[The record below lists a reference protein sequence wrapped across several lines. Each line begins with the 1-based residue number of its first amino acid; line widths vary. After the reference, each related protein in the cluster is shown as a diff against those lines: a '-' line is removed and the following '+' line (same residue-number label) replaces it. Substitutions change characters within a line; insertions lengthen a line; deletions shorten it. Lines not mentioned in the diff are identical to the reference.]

1 MFSFKK
7 TIPSTSRSRDQE
19 GLGTSSKDRVSVRKA
34 AEAEQKKT
42 RSEQQGFRS
51 ESNASAGARMS
62 SLDVNLDTSLLLEGM
77 DSDLKDQQL
86 FRVYRDMYWHDPVCG
101 SCADLYSTLPFSEF
115 SLAGASDK
123 YLDQY
128 REVVEL
134 LNLRTAMPRISIDH
148 QVTGAFTATILYN
161 SQKKQFIDLMC
172 HKYENLTVHSL
183 PLFGQDPIMYLQL
196 DADMKRTLGLPSKR
210 IEQIRQ
216 SLGIEFFNKLLN
228 DQIELDPVGTL
239 YVPRKT
245 FSYGE
250 GVSYFKRVLPLWL
263 IEKNLYRGTLIES
276 GRRQRAIL
284 HLMLGEEGW
293 EPTPQDYEQATD
305 LFLDADADP
314 IGAVVATRLGISV
327 SELRPGGDFWKV
339 TDIWDQTTPAK
350 MRALGISEAFLSGDA
365 SYQTMEG
372 SMTVFTETM
381 RAYRDMQTRCIF
393 YDKVFPLV
401 SMMHGN
407 TIRKGKIV
415 KREGL
420 MSGTTEERLRLMQD
434 GSKLLIPNVHWA
446 KSLKPEQDQSY
457 MEILDRMT
465 AAGIPV
471 PIRMMAAAGGFNLD
485 QLLLNQDEDFAIQ
498 RQLLD
503 YKKRV
508 ADMTAKYAAAE
519 GGGAEGGGGGM
530 GSFSSS
536 SSDRYF
542 NPDRYLDKVT
552 AQPRGFSNIL
562 GGASQNLLRH
572 DFGEGSE
579 LYTHDHSGKKK
590 HVFNQTAKNKM
601 INAKITK
608 ALVAMS
614 KSGNAPLLTHETT
627 TNLKPTQREMQRL
640 LGVVK

>member
-1 MFSFKK
+1 MFSFSKSQPRQQEKQKK
-7 TIPSTSRSRDQE
+7 DLGSTSLKKS
-19 GLGTSSKDRVSVRKA
+19 KA
-34 AEAEQKKT
+34 ANSFT
-42 RSEQQGFRS
+42 S
-51 ESNASAGARMS
+51 ESSSVVGGGARMG

-115 SLAGASDK
+115 SLAGAPDK
-123 YLDQY
+123 QLDKY
-128 REVVEL
+128 REVVEIL
-134 LNLRTAMPRISIDH
+134 GLRTAMPRISIDH
-148 QVTGAFTATILYN
+148 QVTGAFGATILYN
-161 SQKKQFIDLMC
+161 SSKKQFIDLMC
-172 HKYENLTVHSL
+172 HKYENLTIHSL
-183 PLFGQDPIMYLQL
+183 PLFSQDPIMYLQL

-210 IEQIRQ
+210 IEQIKQ
-216 SLGIEFFNKLLN
+216 SLGIDFFNKLLS

-239 YVPRKT
+239 YVPRST

-276 GRRQRAIL
+276 GRRQRAIM

-314 IGAVVATRLGISV
+314 IGAVVATRLGISI
-327 SELRPGGDFWKV
+327 SEIRSPGDFWKV
-339 TDIWDQTTPAK
+339 TDIWDQTTPVK

-381 RAYRDMQTRCIF
+381 RAYRDMMTRRIF
-393 YDKVFPLV
+393 YEKVFPLV
-401 SMMHGN
+401 SMMNGFV
-407 TIRKGKIV
+407 IRNGKIT

-420 MSGTTEERLRLMQD
+420 MEGTTEERLRLMQD
-434 GSKLLIPNVHWA
+434 GSKLLLPSVHWA

-457 MEILDRMT
+457 MEILDRLT

-485 QLLLNQDEDFAIQ
+485 QLLMNQEEDFAIQ
-498 RQLLD
+498 RQLLA

-508 ADMTAKYAAAE
+508 ADMQAKYGAE
-519 GGGAEGGGGGM
+519 GGGEGGGGGGM
-530 GSFSSS
+530 GSF

-542 NPDRYLDKVT
+542 NPDRYLDKMT
-552 AQPRGFSNIL
+552 AGPRGISSVL
-562 GGASQNLLRH
+562 GGAQPNLLRH
-572 DFGEGSE
+572 DWGEAGE
-579 LYTHDHSGKKK
+579 LHTIGGGGKKH
-590 HVFNQTAKNKM
+590 HVFNQTVANRK
-601 INAKITK
+601 INDKIYK
-608 ALVAMS
+608 ALRSMS
-614 KSGNAPLLTHETT
+614 KSGNAPLLTHQTKT
-627 TNLKPTQREMQRL
+627 DLIKATR
-640 LGVVK
+640 